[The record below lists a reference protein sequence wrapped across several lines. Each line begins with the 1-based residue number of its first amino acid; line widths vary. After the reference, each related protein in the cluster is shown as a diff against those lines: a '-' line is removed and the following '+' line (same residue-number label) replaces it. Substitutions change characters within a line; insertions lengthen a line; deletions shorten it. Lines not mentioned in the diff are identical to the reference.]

1 MAEFMFDRTFSKS
14 PCIYKKVGNTYYP
27 IVYLRRAKNVTNEDY
42 EKVIEL
48 LFRKSKRK

>member
-1 MAEFMFDRTFSKS
+1 MAEFMFDRTITKS
-14 PCIYKKVGNTYYP
+14 PCIYKRIGNTLYP

-48 LFRKSKRK
+48 LFRKSKKK